1 MVRGL
6 KPLDSNLQIRPILHQ
21 DLSKNPLTSEGL
33 CAKTERI
40 VPPLFLSMN
49 EQRIEAYLSL
59 IQPLPAT
66 RTGEEGL
73 VQAYQQV
80 AAQLWEA

>member
-1 MVRGL
+1 
-6 KPLDSNLQIRPILHQ
+6 
-21 DLSKNPLTSEGL
+21 
-33 CAKTERI
+33 
-40 VPPLFLSMN
+40 MN